1 MQSIK
6 LCDVQNLQDGHDD
19 KNLFSGKF
27 DGGQSSHR
35 GQLLN
40 YLNLLIFRNYP
51 KTLLCV

>member
-6 LCDVQNLQDGHDD
+6 LCNVQNLQDGHDN

-27 DGGQSSHR
+27 DGGQSLHR

-40 YLNLLIFRNYP
+40 FLNLLIFA
-51 KTLLCV
+51 